1 MHQFY
6 LNGKTAIITGGAQ
19 GFGLDIAKRFLDSG
33 AKTIIWDIDEKLLKS
48 AVKEVNNDNLSYNS
62 GKLPENES
70 FNEILQVLGDVC
82 VEKVLGS
89 SMFVKME
96 ERQSEAI
103 KMQIS
108 EIKIR
113 IKNHSAYLA
122 KHKRELQKLL
132 DSDILDNAGFSA
144 PMESDGVLEW
154 KIEERIRKRETDLTY
169 LRMKLIALLEEEKEF
184 TDQTN

>member
-1 MHQFY
+1 
-6 LNGKTAIITGGAQ
+6 
-19 GFGLDIAKRFLDSG
+19 
-33 AKTIIWDIDEKLLKS
+33 
-48 AVKEVNNDNLSYNS
+48 
-62 GKLPENES
+62 
-70 FNEILQVLGDVC
+70 
-82 VEKVLGS
+82 
-89 SMFVKME
+89 MFVKME

-154 KIEERIRKRETDLTY
+154 KIEERIRKRETDLIY